1 MKINLE
7 SLATEARNQNTM
19 NLDLMSPLEI
29 VTVMNEEDSHI
40 AQAVRPHLKT
50 VALIAQWAGEC
61 VRNGGRIIY
70 MGAALAIRRK
80 AKRLQN
86 DRLVSVISGA
96 VPAGIFG
103 VGEPLIYG
111 VTLPMG
117 RPFITAGLEAG
128 FGGAFIMAM
137 QVAATTWGPSG
148 ILGCFV
154 MTAGPN
160 RGIKSILFYL
170 MGLIIS
176 IAAAYIIT
184 DLLVTDEQVL
194 NA

>member
-7 SLATEARNQNTM
+7 ALATEARNQNTM

-29 VTVMNEEDSHI
+29 VTVMNEEDSRI
-40 AQAVRPHLKT
+40 ASAAVKEHLET
-50 VALIAQWAGEC
+50 IALIAQWAGEC

-117 RPFITAGLEAG
+117 RPFITAGLGAG

-148 ILGCFV
+148 ILGC
-154 MTAGPN
+154 
-160 RGIKSILFYL
+160 
-170 MGLIIS
+170 
-176 IAAAYIIT
+176 
-184 DLLVTDEQVL
+184 
-194 NA
+194 